1 MTSKPKLPSETTFM
15 IDFNL
20 EWVAAA
26 AMAPDVPPAAAAAM
40 FGITEDEL
48 AAYSAY
54 VQDQVDRTA
63 AELLAENDIADGI
76 DRLPVPRGGTVM
88 AVGDSITTYRYS
100 YAELLQAMIAA
111 RRPDDNIQFVN
122 EGQAGYTSTHGLES
136 TYTQF
141 LAKQPDLVFVMFG
154 VNDCK
159 RLGGPEAGM
168 LVSIDAYRDNT
179 AAIVR
184 AFVEHTL
191 ALPVLLTPTPVVE
204 SLVGTNADF
213 SAMRLTWDNADI
225 EACADVVRDVA
236 DQLGLPIVD
245 LMSAFGP
252 SPDPSLYLEDGVH
265 PGPTGHRLIAQR
277 VIRELTPNHA

>member
-1 MTSKPKLPSETTFM
+1 MKDCQSYSALRTGIAPADSKRVVRSVRRTLNKETSMTDKPKLSSETTFM

-63 AELLAENDIADGI
+63 AELLAEKDIADGI

-88 AVGDSITTYRYS
+88 AVGDSITTYRCG
-100 YAELLQAMIAA
+100 YADLLQAMIAA

-122 EGQAGYTSTHGLES
+122 EGQAGYTSTNGLES

-154 VNDCK
+154 VNDC
-159 RLGGPEAGM
+159 RL
-168 LVSIDAYRDNT
+168 S
-179 AAIVR
+179 
-184 AFVEHTL
+184 
-191 ALPVLLTPTPVVE
+191 LPV
-204 SLVGTNADF
+204 
-213 SAMRLTWDNADI
+213 
-225 EACADVVRDVA
+225 
-236 DQLGLPIVD
+236 VD

-265 PGPTGHRLIAQR
+265 PGPTGHRLIAQC
-277 VIRELTPNHA
+277 VIGELTPNHA